1 MARWGHIGA
10 VVTVGLATFL
20 FPLAPVRAE
29 PAYIPLVRDYVEKQ
43 VRPMVETPLVLK
55 AIAEQNAKFGNVS
68 EMDMRVL
75 DETYRSEVD
84 QHQLHMVTLLL
95 DKSVSHYLKARQ
107 DTSQG
112 AILEFFR
119 HRLAWAERRSE
130 HRHRRLLAGR
140 RGEISQNLRQ
150 QLPGDLH
157 RPGRTQRI
165 HPESR
170 NAGEFRRHGRREQ
183 ADWRRHRHHRH
194 RCALTGTCTR
204 ANRHAHLHRKC
215 HHKICRGT
223 LFCRSDVFLSLSNTC
238 KPL

>member
-95 DKSVSHYLKARQ
+95 DKSVSNYLKTRQ
-107 DTSQG
+107 DASQG
-112 AILEFFR
+112 AIVEFFVTDSHGLNVGQSIITADYWQGDEEKYLR
-119 HRLAWAERRSE
+119 TFADGSREIFIDRAERNQS
-130 HRHRRLLAGR
+130 
-140 RGEISQNLRQ
+140 
-150 QLPGDLH
+150 
-157 RPGRTQRI
+157 TQML
-165 HPESR
+165 ET
-170 NAGEFRRHGRREQ
+170 Q
-183 ADWRRHRHHRH
+183 ASFVVIDEEDKAIGVATVTIAID
-194 RCALTGTCTR
+194 AL
-204 ANRHAHLHRKC
+204 
-215 HHKICRGT
+215 
-223 LFCRSDVFLSLSNTC
+223 
-238 KPL
+238 

>member
-112 AILEFFR
+112 AILEFFVTDSHGLNVGQSTVTADYWQGDEEKYLR
-119 HRLAWAERRSE
+119 TFANSSREIFIDRAERNDSTQILE
-130 HRHRRLLAGR
+130 TQASFVVMD
-140 RGEISQNLRQ
+140 EEN
-150 QLPGDLH
+150 
-157 RPGRTQRI
+157 RPIGVAIVTI
-165 HPESR
+165 
-170 NAGEFRRHGRREQ
+170 AI
-183 ADWRRHRHHRH
+183 D
-194 RCALTGTCTR
+194 AL
-204 ANRHAHLHRKC
+204 
-215 HHKICRGT
+215 
-223 LFCRSDVFLSLSNTC
+223 
-238 KPL
+238 